1 MFKYLIILFFTLI
14 LSNENP
20 RFADR
25 EFIINGTI
33 DSAIEFETNQN
44 NLKLVQIDAI
54 NDSLLNLVN
63 SALSNLDLLAGPA
76 SYHRVIN
83 TSQYERLI
91 ESISSAYIFIIDE
104 NYIQPNERNYW
115 AQTIQGDDYYSS
127 SGEVGNTCSCLDAES
142 CVVAGFN
149 DSWYN
154 PFDYYGEVWWN
165 FIAPTFDEIVEAR
178 VYVQGG
184 QCDNLPLYS
193 ESDVSIRNNDCSWNG
208 GFQATLSSSYTLNG
222 PYIIPDEQL
231 ENIWCEGS
239 MQPVVGSEDNY
250 SIDFVRME
258 LLYSC
263 AYPEGITNFEVS
275 NEEFCDY
282 VELDWLIDDTASGY
296 YLYKDGNLLTQLSN
310 DVSQFLDYQA
320 TDGEIHNYCL
330 LSVNNCGES
339 EPICLAGSKK
349 NVPNPVETI
358 NASDGTYQDH
368 IFIEWT
374 AASEEVYYKLYRNGS
389 QLSVISSSQELIYE
403 DQFIEVQEVYEYCI
417 ESINDCGES
426 DWSCDTGFVGIAEIG
441 DVNMDS
447 VIDVLDVVLVLNFI
461 LQYATPTD
469 GQIWL
474 SDINNDNTLN
484 VLDVISLV
492 NLILD

>member
-33 DSAIEFETNQN
+33 NAAIEFETNLD
-44 NLKLVQIDAI
+44 NLKLVQIDVL

-63 SALSNLDLLAGPA
+63 SELSNLNLLSGPA
-76 SYHRVIN
+76 SYHRIIN
-83 TSQYERLI
+83 ENQYERLVA
-91 ESISSAYIFIIDE
+91 SLSSAYISIIDD
-104 NYIQPNERNYW
+104 NYIQPNERTFW

-127 SGEVGNTCSCLDAES
+127 SGEIGNTCSCLDAET

-165 FIAPTFDEIVEAR
+165 FIAPEFDEIVEAR
-178 VYVQGG
+178 IYVQGG

-193 ESDVSIRNNDCSWNG
+193 ESDVSIKNNNCSWNG

-231 ENIWCEGS
+231 EDIWCEGN
-239 MQPVVGSEDNY
+239 MQPVIGSEDNY
-250 SIDFVRME
+250 TIDFVRME

-275 NEEFCDY
+275 DEQFCDY
-282 VELDWLIDDTASGY
+282 VELDWTIDNTATGY

-310 DVSQFLDYQA
+310 DVNQFLDYQA
-320 TDGEIHNYCL
+320 VDGELHNYCL

-339 EPICLAGSKK
+339 DAICLTGSRKTT
-349 NVPNPVETI
+349 PEPVENISAT
-358 NASDGTYQDH
+358 DGIHQDH
-368 IFIEWT
+368 IFIEW
-374 AASEEVYYKLYRNGS
+374 AASDEEVYYKLYRDGS

-403 DQFIEVQEVYEYCI
+403 DQFVEPQQIYEYCL

-426 DWSCDTGFVGIAEIG
+426 DWSCDTGFVGIAQFG
-441 DVNMDS
+441 DVNMDTA
-447 VIDVLDVVLVLNFI
+447 IDVLDVVLLLNFI
-461 LQYATPTD
+461 LQYAVPTD
-469 GQIWL
+469 DQIWL
-474 SDINNDNTLN
+474 SDINNDGILN
-484 VLDVISLV
+484 VLDIISLV